1 MSHPVELASK
11 TQRSFARLVGFVTDN
26 PWVNVMILISGIAS
40 MRHQPFQGFIFAA
53 MGAGLVY
60 GYYHFGKMGTS
71 ISKAL
76 FGLQVVSAETGKPVG
91 LGKMFFRDFVVV
103 SMAWMYVAYFGLL
116 LMAIFQP
123 STARNRTEER
133 IEDAQRAV
141 ATAAAVGSATAIFK
155 SGALF
160 KHDNWFKTTVVKKPL
175 SAIKTEFL
183 EDSSAPSKLEG
194 MSRAS

>member
-1 MSHPVELASK
+1 MSYPVELASK
-11 TQRSFARLVGFVTDN
+11 THRSFARIVGFFTDN
-26 PWVNVMILISGIAS
+26 PWVNLMVLLSGVTS
-40 MRHQPFQGFIFAA
+40 MRQQPFKGFAMAA
-53 MGAGLVY
+53 IGAGMVY

-76 FGLQVVSAETGKPVG
+76 FGLQVVSSETGRPVG

-116 LMAIFQP
+116 LMSIFQP

-133 IEDAQRAV
+133 IEDAQRAM
-141 ATAAAVGSATAIFK
+141 ATAAAVGSATMIFK

-160 KHDNWFKTTVVKKPL
+160 KHDNWFKTTVIKKPL
-175 SAIKTEFL
+175 SMIKAEFL
-183 EDSSAPSKLEG
+183 EGSSSSSKLED